1 MKTCLIF
8 AALLA
13 SISSLLSQ
21 TLSTRYEKYG
31 TLILTQFSTA
41 PFPHPQR
48 ANGRM
53 YDSTLYSAAE
63 HYSDSSVAIFI
74 PKGFRKTGSTDFVVH
89 FHGWN
94 NNIDSVLAQY
104 RLIEQFSASKKNAIL
119 IVPQG
124 PRNAPDSFGGKLED
138 KDGFKKFMADIVKLL
153 VKEKKIRTSRIGN
166 IILSGHSGGY
176 HVMSFILMRGGVTKH
191 IREVYLF
198 DALYG
203 ETEKFVYWF
212 THQNGKLIDI
222 YTQDGGTKAETESLI
237 DDLNGWNIPCF
248 ARNEAD
254 ASPRDLQ
261 THRLVFLFSD
271 LIHNEVVSAHNS
283 FEQYLGAS
291 ILRNK

>member
-1 MKTCLIF
+1 MKTYAVFI
-8 AALLA
+8 ALLFA
-13 SISSLLSQ
+13 VAPLPSQ
-21 TLSTRYEKYG
+21 TLSTRYERYG
-31 TLILTQFSTA
+31 ALIDTQLSTA

-48 ANGRM
+48 ANGHM

-94 NNIDSVLAQY
+94 NNIDSVFAQY
-104 RLIEQFSASKKNAIL
+104 RLIEQFAASRKNAIL
-119 IVPQG
+119 VVPQG

-138 KDGFKKFMADIVKLL
+138 KNGFKKFMTDIVKLL
-153 VKEKKIRTSRIGN
+153 IKEKKIRTAKIGN
-166 IILSGHSGGY
+166 IVLSGHSGGY
-176 HVMSFILMRGGVTKH
+176 HVISFILMRGGLTKH
-191 IREVYLF
+191 IKEVYLF

-222 YTQDGGTKAETESLI
+222 YTQNGGTKGETESLI
-237 DDLNGWNIPCF
+237 EDLNGWNIPHLAC
-248 ARNEAD
+248 NEAD

-261 THRLVFLFSD
+261 THRLVFLFSP
-271 LIHNEVVSAHNS
+271 LVHNEVVSAHNN
-283 FEQYLGAS
+283 FEHYLEAS
-291 ILRNK
+291 LLRSK

>member
-1 MKTCLIF
+1 MKTF
-8 AALLA
+8 AVLMAFLFTVPCA
-13 SISSLLSQ
+13 SSQ
-21 TLSTRYEKYG
+21 TLSTRYERYG
-31 TLILTQFSTA
+31 TLILTQLSTA
-41 PFPHPQR
+41 PFPHPKR
-48 ANGRM
+48 ADGHM

-74 PKGFRKTGSTDFVVH
+74 PKGFRKTASTDFVVH

-94 NNIDSVLAQY
+94 NNIDSVFAQY
-104 RLIEQFSASKKNAIL
+104 HLIEQFSASKKNAIL

-153 VKEKKIRTSRIGN
+153 VKEKKIRSPKLGN

-176 HVMSFILMRGGVTKH
+176 HVMAFILMRGGLTRH
-191 IREVYLF
+191 IKEVYLF

-222 YTQDGGTKAETESLI
+222 YTEHGGTKKETENLI
-237 DDLNGWNIPCF
+237 DDVNGWNIPCL
-248 ARNEAD
+248 ACNETD
-254 ASPRDLQ
+254 ASLRDLR

-271 LIHNEVVSAHNS
+271 LAHNDVVSAHNS
-283 FEQYLGAS
+283 FEQYLEAS
-291 ILRNK
+291 TLRNK